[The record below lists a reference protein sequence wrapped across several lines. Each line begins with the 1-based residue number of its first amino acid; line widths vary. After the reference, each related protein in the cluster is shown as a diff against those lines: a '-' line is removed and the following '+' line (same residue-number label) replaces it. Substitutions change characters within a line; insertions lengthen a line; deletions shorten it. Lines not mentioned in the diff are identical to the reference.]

1 MAGRMSTRMIVVRGL
16 GTALAFALGAGGA
29 AYAVTADDAPSRQ
42 SATTTGNG
50 SSVPVRLPVGPS
62 TSEDATSAA
71 TTASAEQ
78 VEGVVYLDSTVAGG
92 TAAGTGMVLSSDGTV
107 LTNYHVVEGATAI
120 EAQDVTTGRT
130 YDATIVGYDAE
141 NDVAVLRLEDASGLQ
156 TVTTDT
162 SGDLAVG
169 DAVVG
174 VGDAGGDKGTASAA
188 AGTVTAL
195 DRSVSVRSDSGQ
207 ATEQLRDMIEVAA
220 DIRSGD
226 SGGPLYDADG
236 EVVGMDTAASS
247 GSADVTGYAIPI
259 ARALDVVEQVES
271 GTSSGSVV
279 VGSPG
284 FLGVAFGDG
293 SSQGEMLAVPD
304 ADGTSGSDRATVE
317 AVVEGS
323 AAEQA
328 GITAG
333 STITGLDGNAV
344 TSPDDVSAAVAEHAA
359 GDAVAVTWV
368 DASGASHSTTV
379 TLGSA
384 A

>member
-1 MAGRMSTRMIVVRGL
+1 MIVVRGL
-16 GTALAFALGAGGA
+16 GTALAFALGAGGV
-29 AYAVTADDAPSRQ
+29 AYAVTADDGPSRQ
-42 SATTTGNG
+42 STTSGAAG
-50 SSVPVRLPVGPS
+50 SSVPVRLPVAPS
-62 TSEDATSAA
+62 TSQAPTTAA

-78 VEGVVYLDSTVAGG
+78 VEGVVYLDSSVAGG

-107 LTNYHVVEGATAI
+107 LTNYHAVEGATSI
-120 EAQDVTTGRT
+120 EAQDGTTGQT

-141 NDVAVLRLEDASGLQ
+141 NDIAVLRLEDASGLQ
-156 TVTTDT
+156 TVTTDAS
-162 SGDLAVG
+162 SGLAVG
-169 DAVVG
+169 DDVVG

-195 DRSVSVRSDSGQ
+195 DRSITVGSESGQ
-207 ATEQLRDMIEVAA
+207 ATEQLRDMIEVDA

-236 EVVGMDTAASS
+236 EVVGIDTAASS
-247 GSADVTGYAIPI
+247 GSAEVTGYAIPI

-271 GTSSGSVV
+271 GTSAGSVV

-284 FLGVAFGDG
+284 FLGVAFGDT
-293 SSQGEMLAVPD
+293 SSQGQVLAVPD
-304 ADGTSGSDRATVE
+304 ADGTSDGARATVDE
-317 AVVEGS
+317 VVEGS
-323 AAEQA
+323 AAAQA

-333 STITGLDGNAV
+333 STITGFDGDAV
-344 TSPDDVSAAVAEHAA
+344 GSPDDLSSAVAQHAA
-359 GDAVAVTWV
+359 GDTVAVTWV
-368 DASGASHSTTV
+368 DGTGASRSATV

>member
-16 GTALAFALGAGGA
+16 GTALAFALGAGGV
-29 AYAVTADDAPSRQ
+29 AYAVTAEDAPSRQ
-42 SATTTGNG
+42 STTSSGNG

-71 TTASAEQ
+71 ITASAEQ

-120 EAQDVTTGRT
+120 EAQDVTTGRS

-162 SGDLAVG
+162 SGDLVVG

-174 VGDAGGDKGTASAA
+174 VGDADGDKGTASAA

-226 SGGPLYDADG
+226 SGGPLYAADG

-284 FLGVAFGDG
+284 FLGVAFGDS
-293 SSQGEMLAVPD
+293 SSQGQVLVAPD
-304 ADGTSGSDRATVE
+304 ADETSGRGRATVE

-323 AAEQA
+323 AAAQA

-344 TSPDDVSAAVAEHAA
+344 TSPDDLSAAVSEHAA

-368 DASGASHSTTV
+368 DESGASHSTTV